1 MLVNVLVVD
10 IFMTLIID
18 KWNNIERIISPFLQ
32 ELDPSLLQN
41 VVLGMLALLVPV
53 GVGILS
59 FFFEERSRGKIESN
73 LELFVLLRQV
83 LKVKHIVLFSIC
95 SLLLISLYDLHL
107 FFQIISIVF
116 FGFYVIWMVLIPFKN
131 ILEWFL
137 KNTKEFALNFLKN
150 LSVRK
155 DSKLL
160 LDAWQ
165 ALWIGG
171 GSKENEREY
180 ANIFISHIDNAL
192 KHGKL
197 NLAIQLSQT
206 YVSNIEKRDRFSIGF
221 EILPKILEW
230 NEILWNKEQSWLITY
245 DWDKKIRKI
254 FSEKYFPTFQKIALH
269 IFKRVY
275 KIEDSFWNWNYFEQ
289 EFFRNVIVSLLN
301 NDHYQLLTHFKKHI
315 NECENKLGKIYSEK
329 EKQKYWYYISGVFRV
344 FCTNFFD
351 NINKAQSKYIIWE
364 HDFPNEWK
372 ISETNFENNSSRII
386 FREFLSWSEDQIFK
400 KSDKNG
406 YNDDLT
412 EVVNGL
418 FPNVHPAY
426 FPDFLMLFFSYS
438 TKDALDKQ
446 LNFFIMGN
454 SISWSGEKNN
464 DEISEMFRQ
473 NELSRREETV
483 NIILK
488 YFSDWR
494 YIKIFKEDLSENEN
508 SKWKELSQEE
518 REEIIRTIRK
528 KKITNL
534 KEELSSEKIKE
545 YCKESEIK
553 EKTRMEFI
561 SLVDLLINKISE
573 KV

>member
-1 MLVNVLVVD
+1 
-10 IFMTLIID
+10 MTLLID
-18 KWNNIERIISPFLQ
+18 KWDNFERIISPFLQ
-32 ELDPSLLQN
+32 KLDPSLLQN
-41 VVLGMLALLVPV
+41 VVLGMLALMVPV

-95 SLLLISLYDLHL
+95 SLFLMSLYNLHL

-116 FGFYVIWMVLIPFKN
+116 FGFYIIWMVLLPFRN

-150 LSVRK
+150 ISVRK

-180 ANIFISHIDNAL
+180 TNIFISHIDNAL
-192 KHGKL
+192 KYGKL

-206 YVSNIEKRDRFSIGF
+206 YVSNIDKRDRFSIGF

-230 NEILWNKEQSWLITY
+230 NEILWNKEQSWLTTY
-245 DWDKKIRKI
+245 DWDKKIKKI
-254 FSEKYFPTFQKIALH
+254 FSEKNFPTFQKIALH
-269 IFKRVY
+269 IFKRIY

-289 EFFRNVIVSLLN
+289 EFFKNVIVILLN

-315 NECENKLGKIYSEK
+315 DECENKLGKIDLEK
-329 EKQKYWYYISGVFRV
+329 EKQKYWYYIKGVFKV
-344 FCTNFFD
+344 FCTNYFD

-372 ISETNFENNSSRII
+372 ISESNFQNNSSRII
-386 FREFLSWSEDQIFK
+386 FNEFLSWSEDRIFK
-400 KSDKNG
+400 KADKDG

-426 FPDFLMLFFSYS
+426 FPDFMMLFFSYS

-446 LNFFIMGN
+446 LNFFIMGS
-454 SISWSGEKNN
+454 SISWSGEKND
-464 DEISEMFRQ
+464 DEITEMFRQ
-473 NELSRREETV
+473 NELSRREETI

-488 YFSDWR
+488 YFSGWR
-494 YIKIFKEDLSENEN
+494 YIKLFKEDLSENEN
-508 SKWKELSQEE
+508 LKWKELSQKE
-518 REEIIRTIRK
+518 REEIIKTIRK
-528 KKITNL
+528 KKLNNL
-534 KEELSSEKIKE
+534 REELSSKEIKE
-545 YCKESEIK
+545 YCNESEIK
-553 EKTRMEFI
+553 EKTRTEFI
-561 SLVDLLINKISE
+561 SLMDLLIDKISE